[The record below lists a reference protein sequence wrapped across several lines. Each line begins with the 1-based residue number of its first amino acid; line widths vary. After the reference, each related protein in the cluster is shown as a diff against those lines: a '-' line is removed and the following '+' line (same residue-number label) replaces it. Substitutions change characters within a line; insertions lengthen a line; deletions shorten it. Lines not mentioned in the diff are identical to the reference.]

1 MANFLPVEVGL
12 GYVGEASPLA
22 LSGFAGTMMSQLT
35 LVVEAV
41 TVPVDVA
48 DGLAD
53 AEALP
58 DGLAVAPR
66 ADW

>member
-1 MANFLPVEVGL
+1 
-12 GYVGEASPLA
+12 
-22 LSGFAGTMMSQLT
+22 MSQLT
-35 LVVEAV
+35 LVVETGAV
-41 TVPVDVA
+41 TVDVA

>member
-1 MANFLPVEVGL
+1 
-12 GYVGEASPLA
+12 
-22 LSGFAGTMMSQLT
+22 MSQLT